1 MRSAPRSILPTES
14 AVRSADSR
22 HKGRLSRYR
31 TIDYVAHEGCC
42 LEHRCTGS
50 RPGAGGL
57 REFRICGAAVPQIVA
72 ENVGQ
77 PVGRLQEAF
86 GEPRKI
92 DTSAANPIYVWF
104 FPQSPAGAP
113 SGFHGCEMEV
123 TVDGRSQRILGYSS
137 SNIGWSK
144 CRDIERRIRVAG
156 R

>member
-1 MRSAPRSILPTES
+1 
-14 AVRSADSR
+14 VR
-22 HKGRLSRYR
+22 
-31 TIDYVAHEGCC
+31 
-42 LEHRCTGS
+42 
-50 RPGAGGL
+50 P
-57 REFRICGAAVPQIVA
+57 VPQIVA